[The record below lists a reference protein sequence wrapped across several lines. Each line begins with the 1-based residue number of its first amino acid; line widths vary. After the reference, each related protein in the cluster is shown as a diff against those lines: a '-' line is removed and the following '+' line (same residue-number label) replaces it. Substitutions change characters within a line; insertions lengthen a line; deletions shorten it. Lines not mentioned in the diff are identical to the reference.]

1 MRHSEDCWA
10 LLLAAGDGRRLLE
23 LTTTRKGLA
32 VPKQFCSL
40 GRGPSLLQDAL
51 RRAAAV
57 TSWERICAVVAAD
70 HRKWWS
76 EQLESLPDKNIF
88 VQPRNRGTANGILFP
103 LLNILKRDPDARI
116 LLLPS
121 DHHVR
126 DEDTL
131 AESISVAVA
140 RSPPLAPEIVL
151 LGLKP
156 RNPDPELGYIVPGP
170 DRGGGYREVEQF
182 IEKPPPQLAGELIER
197 GALWNA
203 FIIAADAPA
212 LLKLFERRSPDIVA
226 ALSEIISAPAN
237 DSGREQR
244 LFELYEGLPARDFS
258 THILPGHEP
267 RLRVL
272 PVPECGWSDLGT
284 PRRVAEV
291 LRQLEDDRSPL
302 VRPGIGQARYLSLAA
317 QHERVH
323 GAWSLARRSLES
335 AKDVTSYG

>member
-1 MRHSEDCWA
+1 MARNHAVRDRKDCWA
-10 LLLAAGDGRRLLE
+10 LLLAAGDGRRLIE
-23 LTTTRKGLA
+23 LTTTRKGLT

-40 GRGPSLLQDAL
+40 RRGPSLLQSAL
-51 RRAAAV
+51 RRAAAL
-57 TSWERICAVVAAD
+57 TSSDRICAVVAAD
-70 HRKWWS
+70 HRKWWN
-76 EQLESLPDKNIF
+76 EQLESLPAENIF
-88 VQPRNRGTANGILFP
+88 IQPRNRGTANGILFP
-103 LLNILKRDPDARI
+103 LLNILQRDPDARI

-131 AESISVAVA
+131 AESISVAVT
-140 RSPPLAPEIVL
+140 RSQPLAPGIVL
-151 LGLKP
+151 MGLQP

-182 IEKPPPQLAGELIER
+182 VEKPPAPVARQLIDR

-212 LLKLFERRSPDIVA
+212 LLKLFERRSPDIVV

-237 DSGREQR
+237 DLSRGQR
-244 LFELYEGLPARDFS
+244 LFELYEALPTRDFS
-258 THILPGHEP
+258 RQILPGHEP
-267 RLRVL
+267 HLRVL

-291 LRQLEDDRSPL
+291 LRELEDDRTPL
-302 VRPGIGQARYLSLAA
+302 RSHGSGQARYLSLAA

-323 GAWSLARRSLES
+323 RGFSL
-335 AKDVTSYG
+335 

>member
-1 MRHSEDCWA
+1 MRDREDCWA
-10 LLLAAGDGRRLLE
+10 LLLAAGDGRRLVE

-40 GRGPSLLQDAL
+40 RRGPSLLQNAL
-51 RRAAAV
+51 RRAAAL
-57 TSWERICAVVAAD
+57 TSSERICAVVAAD
-70 HRKWWS
+70 HRTWWN
-76 EQLESLPDKNIF
+76 EQLERLPAENIF

-103 LLNILKRDPDARI
+103 LLNILRRDPDARI

-126 DEDTL
+126 DEDVL
-131 AESISVAVA
+131 AESISVALA
-140 RSPPLAPEIVL
+140 GSRPLSAEIVL
-151 LGLKP
+151 MGLKP
-156 RNPDPELGYIVPGP
+156 RSPDPELGYIVPGP

-182 IEKPPPQLAGELIER
+182 VEKPLPPLARQLIDR

-212 LLKLFERRSPDIVA
+212 LLKLFERRSPDIVR
-226 ALSEIISAPAN
+226 ALSQIIAAPTN
-237 DSGREQR
+237 DLSRQR
-244 LFELYEGLPARDFS
+244 LCELYEALPTRDFS
-258 THILPGHEP
+258 RHILPGHE
-267 RLRVL
+267 RHLRVL

-291 LRQLEDDRSPL
+291 LRELGDDSPPL
-302 VRPGIGQARYLSLAA
+302 VSPGIGQSRHLSLAA

-323 GAWSLARRSLES
+323 GGCSP
-335 AKDVTSYG
+335 

>member
-1 MRHSEDCWA
+1 MRDREDCWA
-10 LLLAAGDGRRLLE
+10 LLLAAGDGRRLVE
-23 LTTTRKGLA
+23 LTTTGKGLA

-40 GRGPSLLQDAL
+40 RRGASLLQSAL
-51 RRAAAV
+51 ERAAAI
-57 TSWERICAVVAAD
+57 TSSERICAVVAAD

-76 EQLESLPDKNIF
+76 AQLESLPTDNIF

-103 LLNILKRDPDARI
+103 LLKILQRDPDARI

-126 DEDTL
+126 DEETL
-131 AESISVAVA
+131 SESISVAA
-140 RSPPLAPEIVL
+140 TRSRSPSPEIVL
-151 LGLKP
+151 MGLRP

-182 IEKPPPQLAGELIER
+182 IERPLPAIARQLIDR

-212 LLKLFERRSPDIVA
+212 LLKLFERRSPDIVD
-226 ALSEIISAPAN
+226 ALSEIISAPT
-237 DSGREQR
+237 DHLSRERR
-244 LFELYEGLPARDFS
+244 LFELYEALPTRDFS
-258 THILPGHEP
+258 RQILPGHEH

-291 LRQLEDDRSPL
+291 LSELEDDRPPL
-302 VRPGIGQARYLSLAA
+302 VSPGIGQAHNLSLAA

-323 GAWSLARRSLES
+323 ARWSS
-335 AKDVTSYG
+335 